1 MPFVWPKAGER
12 PTKLSGAY
20 YSSAGESV
28 TIDTHVGGLLRSGM
42 LVGFN
47 PYSTSQPTVVLP
59 GKSTSTTVLTYSI
72 GQYHGDIAVTS
83 GELVTAEDVVSHWV
97 WDAASVLAA
106 DGVTCL
112 GYLGVGRWRRLASG
126 QRALFCTDLFARVG
140 AYEGE
145 EVYCAGYYSDGN
157 LSTGQTGFADNGA
170 GTFRWDA
177 GSTVAIDGGMVFGLA
192 SIDGSGVLVPNPS
205 APAGRWIRNIDSSS
219 PRNLKWFGPNAFG
232 NTPLPGRRKDSDAIN
247 AMLRSARNS
256 CADFYSPEGIYACT
270 EAINI
275 SPANGITNNC
285 TFRGAGTA
293 TTFLWAGTRY
303 WAGAS
308 PVAAPNG
315 ETGSTMFNM
324 ASYGSTIEHLRIDVD
339 GSTHLECAINFGY
352 SATESPAVVTEQT
365 VRELAFGGRSATLLA
380 GSLGN
385 GVVWDMYGRAL
396 GNVENCRFDRVSCS
410 KCLHSLYRTTFTTQP
425 FNIVFRE
432 SFLGGGLHTVLDNPY
447 GVGLKTESGSSS
459 VTFVNCDFERLAVPL
474 YLAQPVAC
482 FSLVDCVSEQYK
494 KIVYGHLGT
503 SQTPS
508 TGRILGGR
516 YSGGGYAQASEGDLT
531 FIASD
536 YYVIEIG
543 GTTSLRLDS
552 VNFNDGYDADAN
564 WIIKVAAGDIDSSSC
579 RYKHVDPFYR
589 PGNYDNAQKQ
599 GRTFSRGDTCP
610 FGVGVGGYTI
620 NMPVLNGCASWG
632 GTFTAASLTTSTAI
646 TLSKAEA
653 GGATGYNVSFE
664 VDSITGTPT
673 IGLPYVSSVG
683 KSNTGFTAIHPD
695 PGVASTVV
703 YRYRLWRNT

>member
-59 GKSTSTTVLTYSI
+59 GKSTNSTVLTYSI

-83 GELVTAEDVVSHWV
+83 GEIVTAEDVVSHWV

-126 QRALFCTDLFARVG
+126 QRSLFCTDLFTRIG

-219 PRNLKWFGPNAFG
+219 PRNLKWFGPNSFG
-232 NTPLPGRRKDSDAIN
+232 VIPLPGRRKDSDAIN
-247 AMLRSARNS
+247 AFVRSARNS
-256 CADFYSPEGIYACT
+256 SADLYAPEGIYSCT

-275 SPANGITNNC
+275 GPMNGITQNC
-285 TFRGAGTA
+285 TFRGAGPA
-293 TTFLWAGTRY
+293 TTFLWCGTRY

-315 ETGSTMFNM
+315 ETGSALFNFC
-324 ASYGSTIEHLRIDVD
+324 AYGSTLEKLRIDVD
-339 GSTHLECAINFGY
+339 EATHCECGVNFGFPATG
-352 SATESPAVVTEQT
+352 SAIFVTEQT
-365 VRELAFGGRSATLLA
+365 IRDVSIQGRSATLGA

-385 GVVWDMYGRAL
+385 GVVWDHFGRAT
-396 GNVENCRFDRVSCS
+396 GNIENCRLDRVSS
-410 KCLHSLYRTTFTTQP
+410 GQCLHNILRTTFTTQP
-425 FNIVFRE
+425 FNIVVRE
-432 SFLGGGLHTVLDNPY
+432 CGLNGGLHSVLDNPW
-447 GVGLKTESGSSS
+447 GVGLKTESGSCS
-459 VTFVNCDFERLAVPL
+459 VQFTNCDFERLAVPL
-474 YLAQPVAC
+474 YLAQPVSYWAM
-482 FSLVDCVSEQYK
+482 DHCVSEQYK
-494 KIVYGHLGT
+494 KLVYGHLGT
-503 SQTPS
+503 TQTLQ
-508 TGRILGGR
+508 TGGIDGGR
-516 YSGGGYAQASEGDLT
+516 FSGGGYAQASEGDLVFPDT
-531 FIASD
+531 DRYA
-536 YYVIEIG
+536 IEIG
-543 GTTSLRLDS
+543 GSGTLRLNRA
-552 VNFNDGYDADAN
+552 NFNDGYDADTG
-564 WIIKVAAGDIDSSSC
+564 WLIKVAAGDIVSTGNI
-579 RYKHVDPFYR
+579 YKHVDPFYR
-589 PGNYDNAQKQ
+589 PGNYNNAQKQ
-599 GRTFSRGDTCP
+599 GRTFSEGDACP
-610 FGVGVGGYTI
+610 FGTGAGGYQI
-620 NMPVLNGCASWG
+620 NMPVLRGCESWG
-632 GTFTAASLTTSTAI
+632 GTFVAVAGVTTTAV

-653 GGATGYNVSFE
+653 GGATGYEVSFD
-664 VDSITGTPT
+664 VVSVTGTPA
-673 IGLPYVSSVG
+673 IGLPYVTS
-683 KSNTGFTAIHPD
+683 KANTGFTANHPD
-695 PGVASTVV
+695 PGVGNSVV
-703 YRYRLWRNT
+703 YRFRMWRN